1 MKTSG
6 NETFHLPWWK
16 KAPMLPFIIS
26 LLVGSCSTAWQK
38 NGSYYRTATTR
49 LCVGGAPPGK
59 VYINGR
65 YVGDVPAMVPVEYP
79 QEVERKTRKATYW
92 ETQPGEAFL
101 FTIASLGIYFPF
113 SFIPVDTVS
122 SQEPLASFKDNRFS
136 VVVDAGER
144 GKWEKEVVLTGEE
157 ELRVEPAL

>member
-1 MKTSG
+1 MRPFTFHGGKKRRCFRSSSPCLSDRARPLGRRTARTTGPRRPACASAGRRRGRATSTAGTSG
-6 NETFHLPWWK
+6 
-16 KAPMLPFIIS
+16 A
-26 LLVGSCSTAWQK
+26 
-38 NGSYYRTATTR
+38 
-49 LCVGGAPPGK
+49 
-59 VYINGR
+59 
-65 YVGDVPAMVPVEYP
+65 VPAMVPVEYP

-157 ELRVEPAL
+157 ELRVEPALRR